1 MRCVHNSPLAA
12 AMQSLRT
19 VRVVSNISSFRLS
32 IRSSLYSTMKALV
45 YRSVGNV
52 GLEERPKPQ
61 VSQPTDAIVKL
72 SKSTICGT
80 DLHIIKGDVATCTP
94 GTILGHEG
102 IGIIEEVGPSVR
114 GLREGDHVLIS
125 CICSCASCEYC
136 RKGMYSHCTTGGK
149 SEAPIAELP
158 NCWQDGSL
166 EIQLM
171 EHRLSMFES
180 LMLLLPFTQ
189 CPKEQTKMRLSY
201 SAISSQQVLNV
212 EF

>member
-1 MRCVHNSPLAA
+1 MRCMHNSPLIAP
-12 AMQSLRT
+12 MQSLRT
-19 VRVVSNISSFRLS
+19 ARVLSNISPFRPS

-102 IGIIEEVGPSVR
+102 VGIIEEAGASVR
-114 GLREGDHVLIS
+114 GFREGDHVLIS

-136 RKGMYSHCTTGGK
+136 RKGMYSHCTTGG
-149 SEAPIAELP
+149 
-158 NCWQDGSL
+158 
-166 EIQLM
+166 
-171 EHRLSMFES
+171 
-180 LMLLLPFTQ
+180 
-189 CPKEQTKMRLSY
+189 
-201 SAISSQQVLNV
+201 
-212 EF
+212 